1 MQKLI
6 GDKPISSPSE
16 DLFSMSSFAV
26 AFAKSLLEVSPKD
39 GIAIAL
45 TVGGLWGY
53 YIRAGVQT

>member
-26 AFAKSLLEVSPKD
+26 ALAKSLLEMSPKD
-39 GIAIAL
+39 CITTAL
-45 TVGGLWGY
+45 TVGRLSGHD
-53 YIRAGVQT
+53 IREGVQT